1 MQWPDEPENGS
12 PPIHELIGLIY
23 DTAEDPAL
31 WPLLLAGLVESVR
44 EAPPTPDGEG
54 DDAPPSPASAIPG
67 TPDLQQLPLL
77 AGDALSET
85 LIPHFQRALRL
96 NRLLAE
102 TRQDRER
109 AMGILEHL
117 PLGVMVVDESACV
130 QAMNDRARRILD
142 RQAGL
147 RLQAERLA
155 TSHFQDTV
163 ALRDLIRTAVIRAD
177 GGGTLNLDGEPPV
190 SLMVMPCGAEAEG
203 EAIDGCCT
211 VFIAA
216 PDLDE
221 HIQIETLREVFNL
234 SRAEAR
240 LAHALVHGRS
250 VEAAARELHISPHTA
265 RTQLKAIFAKTGTRR
280 QPELVRKVL
289 TSPAI
294 LIREPAPASDD
305 SSPLPAVSDHFLH
318 LAGDRRLC
326 YAEHGDPDGVPVLFF
341 HSIVGS
347 RLQIHPDRRLVS
359 GMGIRWIVPERPGFG
374 RSDPQPR
381 RRLADW
387 ADDMMRLA
395 DHLRLDRFHLAGLSA
410 GGSHAVAVAHYR
422 PERVIRTALISP
434 MPPFSSLAALEGM
447 PPTNRMLLT
456 LARYTPGLLG
466 PFMRIMLQGL
476 LRNPEQIT
484 ARHRELWPQADRDA
498 MDVPGTREYTVG
510 IFREAMRQGPDA
522 LVSEQILLAR
532 DWGFDPA
539 DVRGPVDIWHGDADI
554 HVPINMIGPLRRI
567 PDHRLHVV
575 PEHGHYLVLSHWQTI
590 FDTLVAE
597 AA

>member
-1 MQWPDEPENGS
+1 MQWPDEPGNGS
-12 PPIHELIGLIY
+12 PPVHELIGLIY

-44 EAPPTPDGEG
+44 EESPTPDA
-54 DDAPPSPASAIPG
+54 DAATLPATSSTRG
-67 TPDLQQLPLL
+67 TPDLQQLTLL

-96 NRLLAE
+96 NRVLAE

-109 AMGILEHL
+109 ALGILEHL

-130 QAMNDRARRILD
+130 RAMNDRARRILD
-142 RQAGL
+142 RQAAL

-155 TSHFQDTV
+155 AERFQDTV

-177 GGGTLNLDGEPPV
+177 GGGTLNLECDSPV
-190 SLMVMPCGAEAEG
+190 SLMVMPCGVEAEG
-203 EAIDGCCT
+203 DTVDGCCT

-216 PDLDE
+216 PDLGE
-221 HIQIETLREVFNL
+221 HMQAETLREVFNL

-240 LAHALVHGRS
+240 LTHALVHGRS

-294 LIREPAPASDD
+294 LVRSTSPPADD
-305 SSPLPAVSDHFLH
+305 IPPLPAVTDHFLH

-326 YAEHGDPDGVPVLFF
+326 YAEHGDPDGTPVLFF

-347 RLQIHPDRRLVS
+347 RLQIHPDRRLLS

-395 DHLRLDRFHLAGLSA
+395 DHLRLERFHLAGFSA
-410 GGSHAVAVAHYR
+410 GGSHAVVVAHYR

-434 MPPFSSLAALEGM
+434 MPPFSTLAVLEGM

-456 LARYTPGLLG
+456 LARYTPSLLG

-484 ARHRELWPQADRDA
+484 SRHRELWPQADRDA
-498 MDVPGTREYTVG
+498 VDTPGTHEHMVG
-510 IFREAMRQGPDA
+510 IFREAMRQGPEA

-532 DWGFDPA
+532 DWGFDPV
-539 DVRGPVDIWHGDADI
+539 DVRGRVDIWHGDADI
-554 HVPINMIGPLRRI
+554 HVPLAMIGPLRRI
-567 PDHRLHVV
+567 PNHHLHVV
-575 PEHGHYLVLSHWQTI
+575 PDRGHYLLLSHWQEI